1 MTNLPINLVE
11 SILTVKASGSNV
23 DHDLSL
29 PDGKSIAQLL
39 YDQENKNPENP
50 ENSQESPSS

>member
-1 MTNLPINLVE
+1 MTNLPINLVK
-11 SILTVKASGSNV
+11 SILTVVKASGSNV

-39 YDQENKNPENP
+39 YDQENKTPENP
-50 ENSQESPSS
+50 EESSAP

>member
-39 YDQENKNPENP
+39 YDQENKNPEN
-50 ENSQESPSS
+50 SQESPSS